1 VDNFRKPARFSD
13 HLRGYSIDMD
23 VPGRSLSMRLA
34 VAAVLAVL
42 LLVPFALLWALIAGS
57 WAPLHALD
65 LGVTDGLH
73 GFALGHRGWVGAM
86 AVWSYAFDPN
96 FWRLGALVLV
106 VWLVRRGAVPV
117 AWWVV
122 ITMTVGGALGALL
135 KLLVGR
141 DRPDLLEPVAQ
152 ATGYSFP
159 SGHALNSAL
168 GAAVFLLVL
177 LPFTRDRPGRRAA
190 LWAVV
195 IAVPLVTGVCRV
207 GLGVHWTSDVVAGWL
222 LGVAVPA
229 ATAAGFEAWRRGSD
243 RGAAEIAAEGVEPE
257 IAART

>member
-1 VDNFRKPARFSD
+1 
-13 HLRGYSIDMD
+13 MD
-23 VPGRSLSMRLA
+23 AADRSLGARLA

-42 LLVPFALLWALIAGS
+42 LLVPSALLWALVAGR

-65 LGVTDGLH
+65 ATMTDNMHRFAVTH
-73 GFALGHRGWVGAM
+73 PAWVEAM
-86 AVWSYAFDPN
+86 AVWSYAFDPDV
-96 FWRLGALVLV
+96 WRLGALLLV
-106 VWLVRRGAVPV
+106 IWLVRRGAAPV

-122 ITMTVGGALGALL
+122 ITMTLGGMLGALL

-141 DRPDLLEPVAQ
+141 GRPDLLEPVAH

-168 GAAVFLLVL
+168 GAVVFLLVL
-177 LPFTRDRPGRRAA
+177 LPFTDGRPGRRVA

-195 IAVPLVTGVCRV
+195 VVLPLITGVCRV

-229 ATAAGFEAWRRGSD
+229 ATTVGFEAWRRRSGRRPVD
-243 RGAAEIAAEGVEPE
+243 VPDEGVAPE
-257 IAART
+257 IATRA

>member
-1 VDNFRKPARFSD
+1 
-13 HLRGYSIDMD
+13 MD
-23 VPGRSLSMRLA
+23 VHDRSLGLRLT

-57 WAPLHALD
+57 WAPLHAFDLD
-65 LGVTDGLH
+65 VTDGLH
-73 GFALGHRGWVGAM
+73 GFALGHHAWVGAM
-86 AVWSYAFDPN
+86 AVWTYVFDPN
-96 FWRLGALVLV
+96 AWRLGALVLV
-106 VWLVRRGAVPV
+106 VWLVRRGAAPV

-122 ITMTVGGALGALL
+122 ITMTVGGMLGALL

-141 DRPDLLEPVAQ
+141 DRPDVLEPVAQ

-168 GAAVFLLVL
+168 GAGVLLLVL
-177 LPFTRDRPGRRAA
+177 LPFTRDRPGRRVT

-195 IAVPLVTGVCRV
+195 IALPLVTGVCRV
-207 GLGVHWTSDVVAGWL
+207 GLGVHWTSDVMAGWL

-229 ATAAGFEAWRRGSD
+229 ATAAGFEAWRRRSG
-243 RGAAEIAAEGVEPE
+243 RGAAEIAVEGVEPE
-257 IAART
+257 IASRA